1 MRQRRSNSSEKQKPK
16 RTAMAVACWY
26 LGRREYSQKELHDVL
41 KRHEYPA
48 DEIETALGKLK
59 EHGWQSDERAAQNMV
74 LSESYRRHGPAR
86 IKAKARNKGLGE
98 LVEQAIEQSQ
108 IDWEM
113 QAKEAVER
121 KFGLGPFDRDR
132 QVKVAQFLLRKGYPI
147 DVAWKLAR
155 IEPDDGNLSHDHD

>member
-1 MRQRRSNSSEKQKPK
+1 MRRRQSSSDKPKTK

-26 LGRREYSQKELHDVL
+26 LGRREYSQKELKDVL
-41 KRHEYPA
+41 TRHEYPQE
-48 DEIETALGKLK
+48 EIELTLRKLS
-59 EHGWQSDERAAQNMV
+59 EQGWQSDTRAVNMMV

-98 LVEQAIEQSQ
+98 LVEQALEQSQ
-108 IDWEM
+108 IDWEQ

-121 KFGLGPFDRDR
+121 KFGPGPFERAL

-147 DVAWKLAR
+147 DVAWKMAR
-155 IEPDDGNLSHDHD
+155 LEPDDGHIPDGCD